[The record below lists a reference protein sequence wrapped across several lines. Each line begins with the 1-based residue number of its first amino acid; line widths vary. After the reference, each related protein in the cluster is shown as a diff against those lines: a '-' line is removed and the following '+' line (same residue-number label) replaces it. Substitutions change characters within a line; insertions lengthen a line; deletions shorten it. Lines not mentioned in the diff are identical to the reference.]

1 VVCFDSIESALADI
15 KAGKMVIVVDDESR
29 ENEGDFIMAA
39 EHITAE
45 AINFMACEGRGLICV
60 PITEERAEELELDL
74 MIRSNKSLHQ
84 TAFTVSVDF
93 VGSGTGISAE
103 DRAKTVKSIV
113 NEDTKPEELLRPGH
127 IFPLIAKPG
136 GVLVRDGH
144 TEAAVDLAQLAGLN
158 PSGVICEISNPD
170 GSMARQDMLLKVAKK
185 FDLKIITIKDLIQ
198 YRRKTE
204 LFIEKKTS
212 IPFPCEK
219 GDFELFSFKSKL
231 NNEHHLA
238 FVKGDLEDIDEPLLV
253 RVHSE
258 CFTGDIFGSKRCDCG
273 DQLSKSM
280 EVIEEK
286 GKGLIIYL
294 RQEGRGIGLENKIK
308 AYELQDKG
316 FDTISANHKLGFEE
330 DLREYSF
337 AAQILKFFN
346 IKKINLLTNNP
357 LKVSGLKESGIDVVT
372 KTPIEVF
379 PNENNLKYLEAKRD
393 KMGHQ
398 ILNHF

>member
-1 VVCFDSIESALADI
+1 MVCFDSIESALADI
-15 KAGKMVIVVDDESR
+15 KAGKMIIVVDDESR

-93 VGSGTGISAE
+93 VDSGTGISAE
-103 DRAKTVKSIV
+103 DRAKTVKSMV
-113 NEDTKPEELLRPGH
+113 NPDTKPAELLRPGH
-127 IFPLIAKPG
+127 IFPLIAKSG
-136 GVLVRDGH
+136 GVLIRDGH
-144 TEAAVDLAQLAGLN
+144 TEAAVDLARLAGLD

-170 GSMARQDMLLKVAKK
+170 GSMARQDTLLKVAKK
-185 FDLKIITIKDLIQ
+185 FGLKIITIKDLIQ

-204 LFIEKKTS
+204 LFIEQKAS

-219 GDFELFSFKSKL
+219 GDFELYSFKSKL
-231 NNEHHLA
+231 NDEHHLA
-238 FVKGDLEDIDEPLLV
+238 FVKGDLDEINEPLLV

-273 DQLSKSM
+273 DQLNKSM
-280 EVIEEK
+280 ELIEEK

-337 AAQILKFFN
+337 AAQILKYFN
-346 IKKINLLTNNP
+346 IQKINLLTNNP

-372 KTPIEVF
+372 KTPLEIF